1 MLVGCASSR
10 GCQAI
15 YSGYAIPGAFKI
27 TTASLQNYVCPRR
40 LARFYSICVH
50 SSRSDWLLHVTLL
63 GCHTSII
70 MHCLVYSLLCIFA
83 SYLCMSPSLPT
94 QGSVPDTD
102 GAVFVAPTAS
112 VIGDVSLG
120 AGSSVWYGAKVRGD
134 VHTIKIG
141 ANSSIGDCSMV

>member
-1 MLVGCASSR
+1 
-10 GCQAI
+10 
-15 YSGYAIPGAFKI
+15 
-27 TTASLQNYVCPRR
+27 
-40 LARFYSICVH
+40 
-50 SSRSDWLLHVTLL
+50 
-63 GCHTSII
+63 
-70 MHCLVYSLLCIFA
+70 
-83 SYLCMSPSLPT
+83 MSPSLPT